1 MSASR
6 PTQLAPFLVA
16 SSRQICARRRFSAA
30 AHAVVRLGWAMQPRP
45 GLSSITPNSRKVRT
59 CQRNE
64 LN

>member
-1 MSASR
+1 MLT
-6 PTQLAPFLVA
+6 PLTQLVFLVSA
-16 SSRQICARRRFSAA
+16 SSRSVCARRRFSAA